1 MCGIAGIFDLKGKKV
16 DEGDV
21 RAMAISLK
29 HRGPDG
35 IGSYAKGALALGHAR
50 LAVIDLKRGAQPL
63 FNEDR
68 SVAVVFNGEIYNFEE
83 IRSEL
88 LEKGH
93 QFSSACDTEVIVH
106 LYEEMGIECL
116 KRFRGMFAF
125 ALWDAGLNKLFLARD
140 IVGKKPLYYAL
151 EEGRLF
157 FASEIKALLSVGLGS
172 PVNFESLALFF
183 KYQFIPG
190 TESIYENIH
199 VVPPAHFLSFDP
211 KEKEV
216 KTRRYWVVPTPE
228 NARQSEAGYCE
239 SLRKTLE
246 EAVRIRLISDVPLG
260 AFLSGG
266 IDSSIIV
273 GLMAKERPVSVE
285 TFSIGFK
292 DESFDET
299 FFSKQTAAFFKTRH
313 HHETLEYDWGN
324 TLPKILGQ
332 FDQPFGD
339 ASAIAVYQLSKMT
352 RQSVT
357 VALSGDGSDEIFSGY
372 RRYVGRKLLRSYWS
386 LPQFFRAK
394 FVERLSDLLPE
405 GTGYYA
411 ESFIKQLKLF
421 LQLSKRLEQ
430 NPNEVLPLAFTDVD
444 LAQLLQP
451 EISNRILK
459 NDQNQA
465 QMIAERYSDLDAVSH
480 MMWTDFQSY
489 LPDDILTKVD
499 RMSMAHGLE
508 VRSPFLDQ
516 KVLELVLKMPIDLK
530 LKGLQTK
537 YILKKAFQDFLP
549 SEVTQRKKHGF
560 MLPLGSLFKKEL
572 KPFVQEVLLKP
583 GSLGILNL
591 DYIATL
597 NREHQSGFRDHSV
610 KLWLL
615 LVFRLWE
622 DRLAAHA

>member
-35 IGSYAKGALALGHAR
+35 IGSYAEGEIALGHTR
-50 LAVIDLKRGAQPL
+50 LAVIDLKRGDQPI

-68 SVAVVFNGEIYNFEE
+68 SVVVVFNGEIYNFEE
-83 IRSEL
+83 IRNEL

-93 QFSSACDTEVIVH
+93 QFSSTCDTEVIVH
-106 LYEEMGIECL
+106 LYEEMGIDCV

-125 ALWDAGLNKLFLARD
+125 ALWDTRLNKLFLARD

-157 FASEIKALLSVGLGS
+157 FASEIKALLGVGLEL
-172 PVNFESLALFF
+172 PINLHSLALFF

-190 TESIYENIH
+190 TESIYNNIYS
-199 VVPPAHFLSFDP
+199 VPPAHLLSIDQDGIDS
-211 KEKEV
+211 
-216 KTRRYWVVPTPE
+216 RRYWSPPRPE
-228 NARQSEAGYCE
+228 NAIKSEAEYCS
-239 SLRKTLE
+239 SLRETLD

-266 IDSSIIV
+266 VDSAIVV
-273 GLMAKERPVSVE
+273 GLMTQEKSEGVE

-292 DESFDET
+292 DESYDET
-299 FFSKQTAAFFKTRH
+299 PFARQTAAFFKTRH
-313 HHETLEYDWGN
+313 RHETLEYDWEN
-324 TLPKILGQ
+324 ALPKILGQ

-357 VALSGDGSDEIFSGY
+357 VALSGDGSDEIFAGY
-372 RRYVGRKLLRSYWS
+372 RRYVGRKLVRYYWRLPTYLRKKW
-386 LPQFFRAK
+386 L
-394 FVERLSDLLPE
+394 ERVSDILPE
-405 GTGYYA
+405 GTAYYA
-411 ESFIKQLKLF
+411 DSFIKQFRLF
-421 LQLSKRLEQ
+421 IQLSKRLEE
-430 NPNEVLPLAFTDVD
+430 NPNEMLPLAFTDD
-444 LAQLLQP
+444 DFLELLVP
-451 EISNRILK
+451 EIREQVLSNKENKVWVL
-459 NDQNQA
+459 
-465 QMIAERYSDLDAVSH
+465 AESFSNLDEVSQ
-480 MMWTDFQSY
+480 MMWTDFHSY

-516 KVLELVLKMPIDLK
+516 KVIELVLKMPIDLK
-530 LKGLQTK
+530 LKGFQTK
-537 YILKKAFQDFLP
+537 YILKKTFQNFLP
-549 SEVTQRKKHGF
+549 AGVTQRKKHGF
-560 MLPLGSLFKKEL
+560 MLPLATLFKKEL
-572 KPFVQEVLLKP
+572 KPFVEEILLKP
-583 GSLGILNL
+583 GRLGIFNL
-591 DYIATL
+591 EYIARL
-597 NREHQSGFRDHSV
+597 NQEHQNGFRDHSV

-622 DRLAAHA
+622 NRGTAHASF